1 MEKEVSSQRMLPQE
15 ASKRK
20 ETNSPLELPEGTA
33 DTLIFAYQ
41 DRFWTVS
48 LSRQEMGERE
58 QGHPL

>member
-1 MEKEVSSQRMLPQE
+1 MLPQE
-15 ASKRK
+15 ARKRK

-41 DRFWTVS
+41 DRFWTVDR
-48 LSRQEMGERE
+48 SRQEMGERE